1 MHHVLMRTF
10 VVNSYFLYSGG
21 NYLLSICSVYSIYL
35 FFNRQTQHSLSREGA
50 SPPAKKKQQQHPFRC
65 RECSV
70 NTVFLF
76 TGFKAFARPN
86 ISIVFGSRR
95 EHQPPPA
102 VSCPSRFL
110 ISKLATKA
118 HRWWKHPHA
127 LNTLTYGIHV
137 DVSVPALSLV
147 KCNICTCVWT
157 KRLWCMKTEDV
168 DVGHYDSVQSVFK
181 VSLSHLR

>member
-1 MHHVLMRTF
+1 MRTF

-50 SPPAKKKQQQHPFRC
+50 SPPAKKNKN
-65 RECSV
+65 
-70 NTVFLF
+70 NTHSDVGMQCTRFVFVHMLQSF
-76 TGFKAFARPN
+76 CQTKHINCFWEKRT
-86 ISIVFGSRR
+86 ST
-95 EHQPPPA
+95 PPPP
-102 VSCPSRFL
+102 SLCPSRFL

-168 DVGHYDSVQSVFK
+168 DIGHYDSVQSVFE
-181 VSLSHLR
+181 VSLSHLLE